1 MIAIKCFLNGFW
13 SRLHFF
19 FKLQEFLGGCQD
31 RCVVGIDLILGLI
44 GKFRSHLVPGHFLS
58 APIGHLLA

>member
-1 MIAIKCFLNGFW
+1 MVSEVGYIFL
-13 SRLHFF
+13 L

-31 RCVVGIDLILGLI
+31 LCVVGIDLILGLI

-58 APIGHLLA
+58 APIGHSLA